1 MPTWSNIQST
11 FSDKMD
17 FHAAMETF
25 AEAWVAANT
34 PTAVNS
40 TEPQPQ
46 VGKQNSD
53 DLPTLLTK
61 EQLASK
67 QSPPPSS
74 SPSSPVSP
82 VQLSPP
88 SHAHTTKGHSHT
100 PTGHTAI
107 GQPPVG
113 HTHSTT
119 GHTSPTTGHSHPTTG
134 HTQQTTG
141 YNHPTTGNSNPTT
154 GHTHPT
160 TGHTHPTTG
169 HTHLTTGHTH
179 STTGHTHSTTGLT
192 HPTAGYNHPT
202 SQSHSTGG
210 HTHKKPDPIPVTGH
224 TPQTPNPA
232 PVSSVTPA
240 GTKSLPVHCIIEQ
253 TTGVVTF
260 DTPECGSNSSVELD
274 SYAILP
280 STTLF
285 GEVVRTALIKLG
297 YNPSEAISA
306 KGAVQIKNWRPLT
319 FEVITDDEKA
329 TLEDIW
335 GELTQVA
342 TLRIRL
348 SSQSKLSSTDEVKS
362 KLLQLLLTQSHG
374 LLLTS
379 GCPIE
384 KSLLSS
390 ITKGDTLSSL
400 PHDVRCAFDKWY
412 DEQVEKAKKS
422 QEQNGAPEDLR
433 SPEKA
438 LNGTIN
444 GTVAAHE
451 NHFSNSPAN
460 HSPPLTS
467 LTGLNHGKTRM
478 RTSFDPEHE
487 IPRLQKWFA
496 ECQHPTREQMIRFL
510 EELNKLESRKG
521 RRPLDLTNIIYWF
534 KNARAAHR
542 RASRNFDDNSFEME
556 EGLENSPVT
565 IDRNV
570 PYLPNKNAVYI
581 VPYPYHGPFM
591 SHDSS
596 HDQSKEPCDL
606 SQSRRPVSSPDIK
619 KEKDLCDSKSDSA
632 DEEVEAMDTMETHQ
646 EKSPVSIKEETPD
659 LGDGEC
665 VTDLIKGVKDDVDRI
680 SMGEREAPQSN
691 GMHMSDS
698 EDDDDME
705 SDYEEQ
711 SNEDSESS
719 HKLSS
724 LSYNKDF
731 SEADYLSNHISRMP
745 TTPTSGLH
753 QPLHIPHFPH
763 PLAMHYFP
771 MNTHFMAQQSAAAR
785 LQHHQHQQQQQS
797 QHPHHKASP
806 GNAHRKRRT
815 RVFID
820 PMTEIPKLEKWFT
833 EDTHPSSYMID
844 KYCEDLNRSDYRQK
858 FPKLEPKNV
867 QLWFKNHRAKVKR
880 MRVTSH
886 LD

>member
-40 TEPQPQ
+40 TESQPQ

-67 QSPPPSS
+67 QSPPTS
-74 SPSSPVSP
+74 SPGSPPSPGQRSS
-82 VQLSPP
+82 P
-88 SHAHTTKGHSHT
+88 SHAHQTSHVHTPRGHT
-100 PTGHTAI
+100 PT
-107 GQPPVG
+107 
-113 HTHSTT
+113 S
-119 GHTSPTTGHSHPTTG
+119 
-134 HTQQTTG
+134 
-141 YNHPTTGNSNPTT
+141 
-154 GHTHPT
+154 HTHPT
-160 TGHTHPTTG
+160 TGHNQQTPSHPTKTYSHQTSSPAHPTPGHSTSGFTTPTTSHSYPPSTTTG
-169 HTHLTTGHTH
+169 HSL
-179 STTGHTHSTTGLT
+179 
-192 HPTAGYNHPT
+192 
-202 SQSHSTGG
+202 Q
-210 HTHKKPDPIPVTGH
+210 KPDVTPVTSH
-224 TPQTPNPA
+224 MPQTPNSTPA
-232 PVSSVTPA
+232 TNVTSA

-253 TTGVVTF
+253 TTGAVNF
-260 DTPECGSNSSVELD
+260 DSPECGANSSVELD

-297 YNPSEAISA
+297 YNAAEAITA

-319 FEVITDDEKA
+319 FEVITNDDKA

-390 ITKGDTLSSL
+390 ISKGDTLSSL

-422 QEQNGAPEDLR
+422 QEQNSTPEDLR
-433 SPEKA
+433 TSEKT

-444 GTVAAHE
+444 GTIAHE
-451 NHFSNSPAN
+451 NHYNNSPAN

-467 LTGLNHGKTRM
+467 LSGLNHGKTRM

-510 EELNKLESRKG
+510 EELNMLESRKG

-542 RASRNFDDNSFEME
+542 RASRNYDDNSFEME
-556 EGLENSPVT
+556 EGMENSPVAV
-565 IDRNV
+565 DRNV

-619 KEKDLCDSKSDSA
+619 KEKDVSDNKSESA
-632 DEEVEAMDTMETHQ
+632 EEDMEVMETMETHL
-646 EKSPVSIKEETPD
+646 EKSPISIKEEKQE
-659 LGDGEC
+659 LGEVEC
-665 VTDLIKGVKDDVDRI
+665 VTDLIKGVKDDVDRV
-680 SMGEREAPQSN
+680 STGEREAPQSN

-698 EDDDDME
+698 EDEDDME
-705 SDYEEQ
+705 SDYDEQ

-724 LSYNKDF
+724 LSYKKDY
-731 SEADYLSNHISRMP
+731 SEGDYLSNHISRMP
-745 TTPTSGLH
+745 STPTSGLH

-785 LQHHQHQQQQQS
+785 LHQHQHQQQQ
-797 QHPHHKASP
+797 HPHHKTSP

-844 KYCEDLNRSDYRQK
+844 KYCEDLNRSEYRQK

-880 MRVTSH
+880 MRVSTH
-886 LD
+886 LE